1 MGAVRPQTP
10 HRSPRQAFGGTW
22 IGPSARKAW
31 QEGWLWMMNEPM
43 EANLLF
49 ARALGLGN
57 GWKVIKSEMNVE
69 GRRLGLWL
77 DFEAG
82 AQFACP
88 QCEQWCPVHDTVEK
102 KWRHLDFWQHRT
114 ELRARVPRIKCEE
127 HGVLQAQ
134 VPWARPGSGF
144 TLMMEAMILLL
155 GQEMTVSAAAS
166 YLGENDTRL
175 WRVLDHYVMAA
186 HRQKDWSQVTRIMVD
201 ETSARRGHRYVT
213 VVLDA
218 DSHDLLFMV
227 QGRSG
232 QALVEFAAA
241 MPAHQ
246 ARPEQITHVV
256 MDMSPAYIAG
266 AEQAFPQARIVF
278 DHFHIMK
285 LAGEALDE
293 VRKALRKQGADL
305 FGGLWALR
313 GNSWT
318 RSAEQQ
324 ALRLQLGR
332 SYPKLGRAMALRET
346 LQDVLAE
353 ADVGSLHWWLG
364 WAARSRLEPFR
375 KLARTIKDHFQGI
388 LAYLETRLTNAAIEA
403 VNGILQMAKRMARGF
418 RNFHYFRLAA
428 YLKAG
433 HLNIHQS
440 PFSPT

>member
-1 MGAVRPQTP
+1 MD
-10 HRSPRQAFGGTW
+10 
-22 IGPSARKAW
+22 
-31 QEGWLWMMNEPM
+31 
-43 EANLLF
+43 ANLLF
-49 ARALGLGN
+49 EKALGLGN
-57 GWKVIKSEMNVE
+57 GWKVVKSEMNVPE
-69 GRRLGLWL
+69 RRLELWL

-88 QCEQWCPVHDTVEK
+88 QCGQWCAVHDTVEK

-114 ELRARVPRIKCEE
+114 ELMARVPRIKCEE

-144 TLMMEAMILLL
+144 TLMMEAIILLL
-155 GQEMTVSAAAS
+155 CQEMTVSAAADH
-166 YLGENDTRL
+166 LGEHDTRL
-175 WRVLDHYVMAA
+175 WRVLDHYVMEA
-186 HRQKDWSQVTRIMVD
+186 HRKKDWSKVTRLMVD

-213 VVLDA
+213 VILDA
-218 DSHDLLFMV
+218 DSRDLLLMV
-227 QGRSG
+227 EGRSG
-232 QALVEFAAA
+232 EALAQFAQA

-246 ARPEQITHVV
+246 GWPEQITHVI

-266 AEQAFPQARIVF
+266 AQSVFPQARIVF

-293 VRKALRKQGADL
+293 VRKELRRQGAEMP
-305 FGGLWALR
+305 GGLWAVR
-313 GNSWT
+313 GNVWT

-324 ALRLQLGR
+324 ELRQQLCG

-346 LQDVLAE
+346 LQDVLATAE
-353 ADVGSLHWWLG
+353 ANSLHWWLG

-375 KLARTIKDHFQGI
+375 KLARTIKNHLHGI
-388 LAYLETRLTNAAIEA
+388 LAFMETRLTNAAIEA

-418 RNFHYFRLAA
+418 RNFRYFRIAA

-433 HLNIHQS
+433 HLNICEPH
-440 PFSPT
+440 FSPT